1 MPKAKSYTRKNF
13 YAVRVGREGPKVYTT
28 WEDCLRN
35 TSRFPGNS
43 YKGYATLKEAEDWIA
58 PFVNNAPPPAPTAPS
73 RPPRPQANVAPPAP
87 SQLKDTPSVKLSQT
101 QQQVFNRV
109 KKGQNVFFTG
119 SAGASTL
126 FLLPIPAQL
135 ARPLGTGKSL
145 LMREIINYK
154 GGRISTR
161 LAITAA
167 TGIAACNIGGT
178 TLHSWAGIGRG
189 IKDGWDFAG
198 KMLGLGQTVM
208 KKVLERWRMVD
219 TLIIDES
226 ESFFLHVLPS
236 KD

>member
-1 MPKAKSYTRKNF
+1 MKR
-13 YAVRVGREGPKVYTT
+13 
-28 WEDCLRN
+28 
-35 TSRFPGNS
+35 
-43 YKGYATLKEAEDWIA
+43 
-58 PFVNNAPPPAPTAPS
+58 
-73 RPPRPQANVAPPAP
+73 
-87 SQLKDTPSVKLSQT
+87 
-101 QQQVFNRV
+101 
-109 KKGQNVFFTG
+109 GQNVFFTG

-126 FLLPIPAQL
+126 FLLPILAQL
-135 ARPLGTGKSL
+135 ADPLGTGKSL

-154 GGRISTR
+154 GGRISAR

-226 ESFFLHVLPS
+226 EGCLLHVPPS
-236 KD
+236 KG